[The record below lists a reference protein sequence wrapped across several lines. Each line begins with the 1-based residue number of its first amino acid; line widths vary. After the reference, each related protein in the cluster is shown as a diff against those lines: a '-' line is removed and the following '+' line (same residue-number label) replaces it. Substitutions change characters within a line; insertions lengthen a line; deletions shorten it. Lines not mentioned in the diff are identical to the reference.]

1 MGTFAAFISHS
12 FSVGVPAYM
21 GVLEMAER
29 QGLAFINKSVPA
41 WDPLDARGRGLAAA
55 LDERIRWSS
64 VVIVLVTE
72 SLHNAAWTEFEID
85 TARKYGK
92 PIIAVYPN
100 GEFGSPMPR
109 TLNDGLYRAIGWRGN
124 ALEKAI
130 RGEYPPDARI
140 FDIAEDV
147 ERREGVRLAVGA
159 AAGAVLLFAGAT
171 QAHVAELKSEL
182 LAAGLPVPSLSRAD
196 YVVPWALGG
205 GVAGLLL
212 DALLGGRGAGL
223 LVGTLAGAGL
233 GAGAGLV
240 HHAHAEL
247 RQLGPL
253 LELRRVETGALT
265 A

>member
-12 FSVGVPAYM
+12 FSVATHSYL

-41 WDPLDARGRGLAAA
+41 WNPLDAQGRELAEA
-55 LDERIRWSS
+55 LDNRIRWSS

-72 SLHNAAWTEFEID
+72 DLHRGAWVRFEIE

-92 PIIAVYPN
+92 PIVAVYPN

-109 TLNDGLYRAIGWRGN
+109 ALSESMYRAIGWRGN

-147 ERREGVRLAVGA
+147 DRRSAVRWTLAA
-159 AAGAVLLFAGAT
+159 SAGAVLLLAGAT
-171 QAHVAELKSEL
+171 QAHVAQLREDLHAS
-182 LAAGLPVPSLSRAD
+182 GISVPSLPRSD
-196 YVVPWALGG
+196 YVVPWTIGGAL
-205 GVAGLLL
+205 AGLAL

-223 LVGTLAGAGL
+223 LIGTLAGGAM

-240 HHAHAEL
+240 HHGQAEL
-247 RQLGPL
+247 TQLGPL
-253 LELRRVETGALT
+253 LELRRLEQNALT